1 MSTRFKLL
9 ALDMDG
15 TLLDGQD
22 EISEV
27 NRQAIAKAREQGVHI
42 VLSTGRSIA
51 TCRPYAESLQL
62 NSYLVTVNGSEV
74 WDDAGNL
81 LERHPLHLEDVE
93 KMRELSRRYQ
103 TRFWAVTSERV
114 WRNQLPTDL
123 SSSQWLK
130 FGFDFDDD
138 GVRTDVLEQLSENPR
153 LEITNSSPMNME
165 VNAVGVHKARGL
177 ETVCRR
183 LGLSMDQVMAMGD
196 SLNDIR
202 MIKEAGLGIAMG
214 NAQDVVKEAAD
225 WVTGTN
231 EEDGVAQA
239 IRYWLI

>member
-1 MSTRFKLL
+1 
-9 ALDMDG
+9 
-15 TLLDGQD
+15 
-22 EISEV
+22 
-27 NRQAIAKAREQGVHI
+27 
-42 VLSTGRSIA
+42 
-51 TCRPYAESLQL
+51 
-62 NSYLVTVNGSEV
+62 
-74 WDDAGNL
+74 
-81 LERHPLHLEDVE
+81 
-93 KMRELSRRYQ
+93 
-103 TRFWAVTSERV
+103 ERV